1 MKLFY
6 SKLEFLLSLKNN
18 TNIDFDKTTNCSGW
32 GFVTKDGRT
41 FFGRNFTQYLE
52 AMNEM
57 LDTKFDIV
65 HSVRLGTILK
75 VFYTQDPVDI
85 QETPVIDSENDSVKD
100 EPLSEETVETSVEA
114 TEEDSN
120 HVSEETNPLSD
131 KLDWGMINSLQNKK
145 YDKEKLE
152 KHALEITGIN
162 LNKRFTLENMIIQ
175 LKEELSKL

>member
-18 TNIDFDKTTNCSGW
+18 TKIDFDKTTNCSGW
-32 GFVTKDGRT
+32 GFVTKDDKH

-57 LDTKFDIV
+57 LGTKFDV
-65 HSVRLGTILK
+65 VQSVRLGNILK
-75 VFYTQDPVDI
+75 VFYTEQPELEVVVEAPVMS
-85 QETPVIDSENDSVKD
+85 SEEIVVKD
-100 EPLSEETVETSVEA
+100 EQPIVEINNVAENASEEELEVIE
-114 TEEDSN
+114 
-120 HVSEETNPLSD
+120 VSLSD
-131 KLDWGMINSLQNKK
+131 KLDWEMINSLQNKK

-175 LKEELSKL
+175 LKEELDKL